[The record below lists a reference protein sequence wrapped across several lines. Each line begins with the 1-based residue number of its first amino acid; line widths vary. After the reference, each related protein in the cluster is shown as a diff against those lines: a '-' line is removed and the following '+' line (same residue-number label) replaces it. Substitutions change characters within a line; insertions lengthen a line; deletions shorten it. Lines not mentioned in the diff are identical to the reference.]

1 MSAMSKKQNR
11 RFTPEQKADAVEMVR
26 RIGSVPQVAKELGL
40 AQSVLYKWVQQAGP
54 DPQGAGEGPLS
65 AAERQELHKLQR
77 EGAMLRME
85 RDFLKKAA
93 AFFAKDG
100 DRPSR

>member
-1 MSAMSKKQNR
+1 
-11 RFTPEQKADAVEMVR
+11 V
-26 RIGSVPQVAKELGL
+26 
-40 AQSVLYKWVQQAGP
+40 QSVLYKWVQQAGP
-54 DPQGAGEGPLS
+54 DPKQSGEGPLT
-65 AAERQELHKLQR
+65 AAERQELHRLHR
-77 EGAMLRME
+77 EVAMLRME

>member
-1 MSAMSKKQNR
+1 MSKKQPR

-26 RIGSVPQVAKELGL
+26 RLGSVPQVARELGL
-40 AQSVLYKWVQQAGP
+40 VQSVLYKWVQQAGLDP
-54 DPQGAGEGPLS
+54 KEGPQGPLT
-65 AAERQELHKLQR
+65 AAERQELQRLQR
-77 EGAMLRME
+77 EVAMLRME

>member
-1 MSAMSKKQNR
+1 MSAMSKKQPR

-26 RIGSVPQVAKELGL
+26 RLGSVPQVARELGL
-40 AQSVLYKWVQQAGP
+40 VQSVLYKWVQQAAP
-54 DPQGAGEGPLS
+54 DPTESPEGPLT
-65 AAERQELHKLQR
+65 AAERQQLQKLQR
-77 EGAMLRME
+77 EVAMLRME

>member
-1 MSAMSKKQNR
+1 
-11 RFTPEQKADAVEMVR
+11 
-26 RIGSVPQVAKELGL
+26 
-40 AQSVLYKWVQQAGP
+40 VQQAGP
-54 DPQGAGEGPLS
+54 DPKQSGEGPLT
-65 AAERQELHKLQR
+65 AAERQELHRLHR
-77 EGAMLRME
+77 EVAMLRME